1 MASYTEIIHLNLIEG
16 ELNMTIKEAL
26 KARFSG
32 KRCAVLGVGISNT
45 PLIDFLLELDAA
57 VSAYDQKEADTF
69 GDLAASLTEKGVSLK
84 LGKNAFDQI
93 DADVIFKSP
102 GIRPD
107 IPGILKAT
115 NNGAE
120 LTSEMQVF
128 FEYCPCHTIAITGSD
143 GKTTTTTLIAKIL
156 EADGKRVFLGGNI
169 GAPLLPRIYQMY
181 SDDYAVIE
189 LSSFQLQVMDRSPE
203 IAVITNITPNH
214 LNWHV
219 DMNEYIEAKANILR
233 YQSENS
239 RTILNFDNDVTRKL
253 ASGVKGSVSYVSIHT
268 TPDATSAV
276 YEENGIIYHS
286 GVKIMETAAIRLPGR
301 HNVENYMSA
310 SAALWGLVSPSSI
323 ETVAR
328 TFGGVEHRIEWVR
341 KVNGVEYYNSSI
353 DSSPTR
359 TMAALA
365 SFNQKVIAICGGY
378 DKHIPYEP
386 IGTPLCKKAKAVIL
400 TGATAPKIR
409 EAIVQSPEYRIGA
422 PDLIDADNLQDAVEK
437 AHQISKSGDVVLLTP
452 ASASF
457 DCFKNF
463 EERGKVF
470 KALVN
475 KLSE

>member
-1 MASYTEIIHLNLIEG
+1 MN
-16 ELNMTIKEAL
+16 IKDAL

-32 KRCAVLGVGISNT
+32 KHCAVLGVGISNT
-45 PLIDFLLELDAA
+45 PLIDFLLDLGAT
-57 VSAYDQKEADTF
+57 VSAYDQKEADAL
-69 GDLAASLTEKGVSLK
+69 GDLSDTLTEKGVALK
-84 LGKNAFDQI
+84 LGKSAFDEI
-93 DADVIFKSP
+93 EADVIFKSP

-115 NNGAE
+115 EHGAE

-143 GKTTTTTLIAKIL
+143 GKTTTTTLISKIL
-156 EADGKRVFLGGNI
+156 EADGKTIFLGGNI
-169 GAPLLPRIYQMY
+169 GAPLLPRIYQMKA
-181 SDDYAVIE
+181 DDYAVVE

-214 LNWHV
+214 LNWHI
-219 DMNEYIEAKANILR
+219 DMDEYTEAKANILC
-233 YQSENS
+233 YQSKDS
-239 RTILNFDNDVTRKL
+239 RTVLNFDNDVTRSL
-253 ASGVKGSVSYVSIHT
+253 VDCVQGSLTYVSTHV
-268 TPDATSAV
+268 TPNAPSAV
-276 YEENGIIYHS
+276 YEEEGVIYHS
-286 GVKIMETAAIRLPGR
+286 GKKIMETAAIRLPGR

-310 SAALWGLVSPSSI
+310 SAALWGLVSPQSI

-341 KVNGVEYYNSSI
+341 KLNGVDYYNSSI

-359 TMAALA
+359 TIAALF

-386 IGTPLCKKAKAVIL
+386 LGTPLCEKAKAVIL

-409 EAIVQSPEYRIGA
+409 EAVEQSPEYRLGQPELIEA
-422 PDLIDADNLQDAVEK
+422 VDLEAAVKK
-437 AHQISKSGDVVLLTP
+437 AAEIANEGDVVLLTP

-457 DCFKNF
+457 DSFKNF
-463 EERGKVF
+463 EERGRVF

-475 KLSE
+475 ALGE